1 MKHMFRVLLL
11 TLALVLCL
19 TPVLVACDVSS
30 QGGGKVDPSEI
41 EGKFIAKSPGKDD
54 SLIIKLYQLEESEGK
69 DTVKCSL
76 VLYKAADS
84 TILDYVTFDLKVNGG
99 KANVLTLDSTLWN
112 PVNAEVT
119 IKDADGKTTKYTLT
133 FEK

>member
-1 MKHMFRVLLL
+1 MKNSFRVLLL
-11 TLALVLCL
+11 ILALVLCL
-19 TPVLVACDVSS
+19 TPVLVACDSS
-30 QGGGKVDPSEI
+30 QGGGEVDPSEI
-41 EGKFIAKSPGKDD
+41 EGNFVAKNPSTDK

-99 KANVLTLDSTLWN
+99 KANVLTMDSTLWN
-112 PVNAEVT
+112 PDNAVVT

-133 FEK
+133 YEK

>member
-1 MKHMFRVLLL
+1 MKNIFRVLLL

-19 TPVLVACDVSS
+19 TPVLVACDSSS
-30 QGGGKVDPSEI
+30 QGGGEVDPSEI
-41 EGKFIAKSPGKDD
+41 EGKFVAKSPSLDD

-84 TILDYVTFDLKVNGG
+84 TILNYVTFDLKVNGG
-99 KANVLTLDSTLWN
+99 KANVLTLDSTHWN
-112 PVNAEVT
+112 PDNAEVT

>member
-1 MKHMFRVLLL
+1 MKNIFRVLLL

-19 TPVLVACDVSS
+19 TPVLVACDSS
-30 QGGGKVDPSEI
+30 QGGGEVDPSEI
-41 EGKFIAKSPGKDD
+41 EGKFVAKSPSLDD
-54 SLIIKLYQLEESEGK
+54 SLVIKLYQLEESEGK

-84 TILDYVTFDLKVNGG
+84 TILNYMTFDLKVNGG
-99 KANVLTLDSTLWN
+99 KANVLTLDATLWN
-112 PVNAEVT
+112 PDNVEVT

-133 FEK
+133 YEK

>member
-1 MKHMFRVLLL
+1 MKNIFRVLLL

-19 TPVLVACDVSS
+19 TPVLVACDSSS
-30 QGGGKVDPSEI
+30 QNGGEVDPSEI
-41 EGKFIAKSPGKDD
+41 EGKFVAKHPSNDD

-84 TILDYVTFDLKVNGG
+84 TILNYVTFDLKVNGG
-99 KANVLTLDSTLWN
+99 KANVLTLDSSIWN
-112 PVNAEVT
+112 PDNVEVT

>member
-1 MKHMFRVLLL
+1 MKNIFRVLLL

-19 TPVLVACDVSS
+19 TPVLVACDSSS
-30 QGGGKVDPSEI
+30 QDGGEVDPSEI
-41 EGKFIAKSPGKDD
+41 EGKFVAKYSSKDD
-54 SLIIKLYQLEESEGK
+54 SLIIKLYQLEEGEGK

-99 KANVLTLDSTLWN
+99 KANVLTMDSTLWN
-112 PVNAEVT
+112 PDNAVVT
-119 IKDADGKTTKYTLT
+119 IKDADGKTTNYTLT